1 MQYVVVYV
9 VCFAGEV
16 WLYYCIVRVQN
27 ITYSMYV
34 SSLVI
39 VLEKVVD

>member
-1 MQYVVVYV
+1 MLYVVVYA
-9 VCFAGEV
+9 VCIAGEV
-16 WLYYCIVRVQN
+16 WLYYCIVKVQN
-27 ITYSMYV
+27 VMYV